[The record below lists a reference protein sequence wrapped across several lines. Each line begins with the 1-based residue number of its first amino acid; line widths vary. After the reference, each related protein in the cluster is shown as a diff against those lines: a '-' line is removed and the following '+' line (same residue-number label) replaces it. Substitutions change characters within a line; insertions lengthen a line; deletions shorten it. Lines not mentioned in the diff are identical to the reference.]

1 MSSMQSTF
9 KAVFSALWVGVEINP
24 DTQLFW
30 EQLLEA
36 EGLGV
41 IGPQGEVRTRDMVAT
56 EEF

>member
-1 MSSMQSTF
+1 MSAMQSTL
-9 KAVFSALWVGVEINP
+9 KTIFSGLWVGVAINP

-41 IGPQGEVRTRDMVAT
+41 IGPQKEVMTRELT
-56 EEF
+56 EDF

>member
-1 MSSMQSTF
+1 MSAMQSTF

-24 DTQLFW
+24 NTQLFW

-41 IGPQGEVRTRDMVAT
+41 IGPQKEVRTRELM

>member
-1 MSSMQSTF
+1 MSAMQSTF
-9 KAVFSALWVGVEINP
+9 KAVFSALWVGIEINP

-41 IGPQGEVRTRDMVAT
+41 IGPQKEVRTRELT